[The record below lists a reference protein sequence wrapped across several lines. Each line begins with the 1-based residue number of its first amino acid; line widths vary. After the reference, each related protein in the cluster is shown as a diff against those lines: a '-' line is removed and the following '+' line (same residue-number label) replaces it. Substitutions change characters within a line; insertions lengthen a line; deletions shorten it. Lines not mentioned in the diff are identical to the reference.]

1 MAAYL
6 LGLDTREL
14 MVLQDALALLEDYED
29 EDTRQALERRLCRLH
44 ALDAWAEQFLRHAGI
59 GQSRGR
65 PQG

>member
-1 MAAYL
+1 MGAYL

-14 MVLQDALALLEDYED
+14 MVLQDALARLEGYED
-29 EDTRQALERRLCRLH
+29 DHTREALERRLRHLH